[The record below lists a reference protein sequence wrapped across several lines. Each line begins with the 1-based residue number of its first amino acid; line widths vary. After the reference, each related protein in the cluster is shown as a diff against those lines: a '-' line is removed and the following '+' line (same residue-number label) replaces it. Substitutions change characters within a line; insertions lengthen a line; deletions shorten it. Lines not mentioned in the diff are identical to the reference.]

1 MFLHQRDTFWETT
14 TQSPGKVIIE
24 KSRGG
29 RFFMEQELK
38 FLGWIGPV
46 WQLLRPVFPCFHG
59 QKKIF
64 KNILDGKN
72 IFGIE

>member
-38 FLGWIGPV
+38 FLGWIWAGLATFEASFSMFS
-46 WQLLRPVFPCFHG
+46 WA
-59 QKKIF
+59 KKKF
-64 KNILDGKN
+64 LKALETVKT
-72 IFGIE
+72 FLA